1 MKDFIKIRYFN
12 ENVEEIMTI
21 VTQNEI
27 VFLSELIAEKN
38 IKESILDWPV
48 EIKKII
54 LDRYIEMNKRD

>member
-1 MKDFIKIRYFN
+1 MKESIKIRYFN
-12 ENVEEIMTI
+12 ENVEEIMKI

-27 VFLSELIAEKN
+27 VFLSELIEEKT

-54 LDRYIEMNKRD
+54 LDRYIEMIK